1 MQIRTADLCDE
12 HAADVRVA
20 APIFRDYGGNM
31 AFKGPVS
38 TVQVYEDNVLVRAAL
53 EESGAGRVLVV
64 DGGGSLG
71 CALVGD
77 LLAAL
82 AQRNGWAG
90 LVVHGCIRDSA
101 TVARLAIGVKALA
114 TNPLRSAKLGA
125 GARDVPVSFA
135 GLTFTPGHY
144 LYADEDGIIVAEH
157 ALEL

>member
-1 MQIRTADLCDE
+1 MQIKTADLCDE

-38 TVQVYEDNVLVRAAL
+38 TVQVDEVKVLV
-53 EESGAGRVLVV
+53 
-64 DGGGSLG
+64 
-71 CALVGD
+71 
-77 LLAAL
+77 
-82 AQRNGWAG
+82 
-90 LVVHGCIRDSA
+90 RDSA
-101 TVARLAIGVKALA
+101 TVARLAIGVTALA

>member
-1 MQIRTADLCDE
+1 MQIKTADLCDE

-53 EESGAGRVLVV
+53 EESGAGR
-64 DGGGSLG
+64 
-71 CALVGD
+71 
-77 LLAAL
+77 
-82 AQRNGWAG
+82 G

-144 LYADEDGIIVAEH
+144 LYADEDGIIVAER